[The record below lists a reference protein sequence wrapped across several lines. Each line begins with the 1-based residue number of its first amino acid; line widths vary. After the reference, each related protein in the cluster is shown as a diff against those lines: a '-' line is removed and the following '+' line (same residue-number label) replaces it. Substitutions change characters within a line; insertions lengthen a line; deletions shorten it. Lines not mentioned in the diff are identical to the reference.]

1 MVCAIMSILHSIQEG
16 PMTQEGAAPT
26 PDLLTALNDAGL
38 HMVQSRLKLAS
49 DLAGCGSPVAALE
62 VCTNWTGARMNEFM
76 ADQARVME
84 AFLALA
90 APAAQDRG
98 PNGR

>member
-1 MVCAIMSILHSIQEG
+1 MSQD
-16 PMTQEGAAPT
+16 GATPT
-26 PDLLTALNDAGL
+26 PDLLTALNEAGL
-38 HMVQSRLKLAS
+38 HLVQSRLKLAS
-49 DLAGCGSPVAALE
+49 DLAGCSSPAAAME
-62 VCTNWTGARMNEFM
+62 ICTQWTGARMNEFM
-76 ADQARVME
+76 ADQARVMD